1 MFARP
6 RARQVKKENSEAMNA
21 EQKSLS
27 EKKQTR
33 VFLILVLV
41 LSALTYKKVDDLESK
56 QKLVIVP
63 YGAKSSDLLIT
74 GESASSGYMRS
85 IARLI
90 ITDYG
95 SVSRTNVDEKFSEIL
110 SMVYPDRVEAVRRQ
124 LNERAKYFKQFN
136 SVSQVMELMNDQPMT
151 ITENHAG
158 INYKTDAKNKYRF
171 EMSMEQ
177 RKIIGDKANPPET
190 IKGYI
195 DYTIAEGRIW
205 ILDIQG

>member
-21 EQKSLS
+21 EQKALS

-110 SMVYPDRVEAVRRQ
+110 SIVYPDRVEAVRRK

>member
-158 INYKTDAKNKYRF
+158 INYKTDAKKKYRF